1 MTEKTYDVQKL
12 FSDCLNIN
20 AEIPA
25 DIKTSVDTVIE
36 YSERQKGVLTVIVTG
51 YVYKCFHQN
60 QDVRYHQSNMD
71 DGYSGRTFDA
81 KNITPF
87 MRENNFPSMSESGWL
102 TRSLEQNVPYENGY
116 PGKIS
121 GRGLKESFLHL
132 YDAVQTYETPINILA
147 YLFQQIVKKRDDS
160 QILLSTPANL
170 TVRETLNLMRDHFGY
185 SYKNV
190 SGASRLPNIAIY
202 AAYKSVIDGNQTRYR
217 NKSLCPLDSHTAAD
231 SSTGSIGDVQIND
244 ENEQPFEGLEIKAKK
259 LSSEMIDI
267 AYAKIQGYSTVERYY
282 ILSTFEDIESELL
295 DEITRKISKI
305 RSKHGCEV
313 IVNGVFTTLRYF
325 LRLVD
330 SSMFIRFYVEQ
341 IEKDDALKYEHKMAW
356 NEICSNL

>member
-1 MTEKTYDVQKL
+1 MNEDTYDVQKL
-12 FSDCLNIN
+12 FNDCLNIN
-20 AEIPA
+20 AEIP
-25 DIKTSVDTVIE
+25 DEIKTSVDTVIE
-36 YSERQKGVLTVIVTG
+36 FSEKQKGVLTVIVTG
-51 YVYKCFHQN
+51 YVYKYFHPD

-71 DGYSGRTFDA
+71 GGYSGRTFDN
-81 KNITPF
+81 KHITPF
-87 MRENNFPSMSESGWL
+87 MRENNFPSMAESGWL
-102 TRSLEQNVPYENGY
+102 TRSLEQNVPYESGY

-121 GRGLKESFLHL
+121 GKGIKESFLLL
-132 YDAVQTYETPINILA
+132 YDATQTYETPLNILS
-147 YLFQQIVKKRDDS
+147 YLFQQLVRKRDDS
-160 QILLSTPANL
+160 QIQLSTPANL
-170 TVRETLNLMRDHFGY
+170 TVSETLNLIRDHFGY

-202 AAYKSVIDGNQTRYR
+202 AAYKSVIDGNQARYK

-231 SSTGSIGDVQIND
+231 SSTGSIGDIQIND
-244 ENEQPFEGLEIKAKK
+244 ENEQPLEGLEIKAKN

-267 AYAKIQGYSTVERYY
+267 AYAKIQTYGTVERYY
-282 ILSTFEDIESELL
+282 ILSTVEDIDNETLN
-295 DEITRKISKI
+295 EITKKISKI

-330 SSMFIRFYVEQ
+330 SSTFIRFYVEQ
-341 IEKDDALKYEHKMAW
+341 IENDDALKYEHKLAW